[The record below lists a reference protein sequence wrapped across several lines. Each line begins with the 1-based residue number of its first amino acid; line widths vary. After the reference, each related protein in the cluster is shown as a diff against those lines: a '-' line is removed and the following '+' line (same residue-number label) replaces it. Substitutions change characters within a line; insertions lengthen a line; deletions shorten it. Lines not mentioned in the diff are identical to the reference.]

1 MRAASVCNQI
11 GAKKNAGL
19 PKLYKKLNLCQHAL
33 ETSSIAHAAMLD
45 VSPRQGKLVIKLD

>member
-11 GAKKNAGL
+11 RAKKNAGL